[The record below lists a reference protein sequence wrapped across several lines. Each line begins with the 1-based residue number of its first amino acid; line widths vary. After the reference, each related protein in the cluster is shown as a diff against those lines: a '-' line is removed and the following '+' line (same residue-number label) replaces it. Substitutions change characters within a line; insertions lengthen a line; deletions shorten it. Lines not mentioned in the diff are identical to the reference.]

1 MDLHLQGKVILVTG
15 GFKGIGHGISLQL
28 AREGAQVVILNRK
41 DGKEDEVRAE
51 LEKIGAT
58 VDFHYIDLN
67 NTDEI
72 KPIIEATYKKYG
84 HIDGVVNNAG
94 VNDNKDLETTSWQ
107 DFEKSIHG
115 NLTHY
120 YEMVH
125 EAVPYLKESK
135 GAIVNI
141 TSKTA
146 FTGQGKTSAYA
157 AAKGAI
163 AGLTREWAAA
173 LVHDGVR
180 VNAIV
185 VAEAWTPLY
194 ADWIKTF
201 GDEAAQQARLK
212 IITDKIPLEHR
223 MTTPEELG
231 NEAAFLLSDRS
242 SHTTGQWVFVD
253 GGYVHLDRALAE

>member
-1 MDLHLQGKVILVTG
+1 MDLHLQGKVIIVTG

-28 AREGAQVVILNRK
+28 AREGATVVILNRK
-41 DGKEDEVRAE
+41 DGKEEEVREE
-51 LEKIGAT
+51 LEKIGSPF
-58 VDFHYIDLN
+58 DFYYIDLN

-72 KPIIEATYKKYG
+72 KPIVEEVHKKYG
-84 HIDGVVNNAG
+84 HIDGIVNNAG

-120 YEMVH
+120 YELVH
-125 EAVPYLKESK
+125 SAVQYLKDSK
-135 GAIVNI
+135 GAVVNI

-173 LVHDGVR
+173 LIHDEVR

-185 VAEAWTPLY
+185 VSEAWTPLY

-212 IITDKIPLEHR
+212 VITDKIPLEHR
-223 MTTPEELG
+223 MTTPEEIADT
-231 NEAAFLLSDRS
+231 AAFLLSDRA
-242 SHTTGQWVFVD
+242 SHTTGQWVYVD
-253 GGYVHLDRALAE
+253 GGYVHLDRALS

>member
-1 MDLHLQGKVILVTG
+1 MDLHLQGKVIIVTG
-15 GFKGIGHGISLQL
+15 GFKGIGHSISLQL
-28 AREGAQVVILNRK
+28 AREDATVVILNRA
-41 DGKEDEVRAE
+41 DGKQDEVRKE
-51 LEKIGAT
+51 LEEIGSPF
-58 VDFHYIDLN
+58 DFHLLDLN
-67 NTDEI
+67 DTDKI
-72 KPIIEATYKKYG
+72 KPIVEEVHQKYG
-84 HIDGVVNNAG
+84 HIDGIVNNAG

-120 YEMVH
+120 YELVH
-125 EAVPYLKESK
+125 AAVQYLKDSK
-135 GAIVNI
+135 GAVVNI

-173 LVHDGVR
+173 LVHDSVR

-185 VAEAWTPLY
+185 VSEAWTPLY

-201 GDEAAQQARLK
+201 GDEKAQQARLQV
-212 IITDKIPLEHR
+212 ITDKIPLEHR
-223 MTTPEELG
+223 MTKPEEIADT
-231 NEAAFLLSDRS
+231 AAFLLSDRA

-253 GGYVHLDRALAE
+253 GGYVHLDRALS